1 MAKRTRRRHSAEQKA
16 EALKRHHLQK
26 QDVSTIC
33 EDLKLQPSVFY
44 TWQRALFANAP
55 SALEAPNATSAKH
68 SRERELEREIAALKS
83 KLAKKDSIIAEIS
96 AEYVDLKKELGEP

>member
-1 MAKRTRRRHSAEQKA
+1 MTKRTRRRHTAEQKA

-44 TWQRALFANAP
+44 TWQRTLFANATAALDAP
-55 SALEAPNATSAKH
+55 AGSAGKST
-68 SRERELEREIAALKS
+68 RERELEKKLEALEA
-83 KLAKKDSIIAEIS
+83 KLAKKDAIIAEIS
-96 AEYVDLKKELGEP
+96 AEYVELKKELGEP

>member
-26 QDVSTIC
+26 EEVSKIC
-33 EDLKLQPSVFY
+33 EEMRLNPSLFY
-44 TWQRALFANAP
+44 TWQRTLFANAGA
-55 SALEAPNATSAKH
+55 ALDAPGTAAKA
-68 SRERELEREIAALKS
+68 SRERELERENAALKA
-83 KLAKKDSIIAEIS
+83 KLAKKDAVIAEIS